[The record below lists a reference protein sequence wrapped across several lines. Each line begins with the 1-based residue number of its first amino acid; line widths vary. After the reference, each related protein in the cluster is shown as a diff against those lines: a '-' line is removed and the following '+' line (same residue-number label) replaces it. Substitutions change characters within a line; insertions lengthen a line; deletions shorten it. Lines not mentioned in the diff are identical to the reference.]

1 MKEYAPDIRASE
13 LSLVD
18 IPTASGK
25 AAARADAAIA
35 VCDPAAVT
43 SDASPVGDAA
53 AVANRASPASIDSE
67 RAPPAASEDRFL
79 AKATKEHA
87 AGHVEPPLWAR
98 AVAQAGGDTALATRI
113 YLDSRATALRVAK
126 RNKDSARRA
135 RVVEALSDAP
145 DADVIAEQA
154 KARHETKPREA
165 ARTGRGSAGSSRRPI
180 FLTAGVIGCFV
191 VVAGSIALWP
201 ENGPAQPTKLGV
213 PVSPV
218 SGRSTS
224 LRHTAVAPTKT

>member
-1 MKEYAPDIRASE
+1 M
-13 LSLVD
+13 
-18 IPTASGK
+18 
-25 AAARADAAIA
+25 
-35 VCDPAAVT
+35 AAVT
-43 SDASPVGDAA
+43 SGASPVGDTAVVTNAA
-53 AVANRASPASIDSE
+53 PAGMDFE
-67 RAPPAASEDRFL
+67 CAPPAASEDRFL

-135 RVVEALSDAP
+135 RVVEALSDGP
-145 DADVIAEQA
+145 DPGVFAEQA
-154 KARHETKPREA
+154 KARDETKSKQA
-165 ARTGRGSAGSSRRPI
+165 ARIGRSSAGSSRRRI

-201 ENGPAQPTKLGV
+201 ENGPAQPTKLAV
-213 PVSPV
+213 PVSPA

-224 LRHTAVAPTKT
+224 LRPS

>member
-1 MKEYAPDIRASE
+1 MTPCMKEYAPDIRASE

-18 IPTASGK
+18 VPSASGK
-25 AAARADAAIA
+25 AAARVDDAIA
-35 VCDPAAVT
+35 VGDTAAVMSDASAVGDTAAVTSDASAVGDTAAVT
-43 SDASPVGDAA
+43 SDASPVGETA
-53 AVANRASPASIDSE
+53 AVASSASAAGIDFGC
-67 RAPPAASEDRFL
+67 APPAASEDRFL

-98 AVAQAGGDTALATRI
+98 AVAQAGSDTALATRT

-145 DADVIAEQA
+145 DAGVIAEQA

-165 ARTGRGSAGSSRRPI
+165 ARTGRGSAGSSRRRI

-191 VVAGSIALWP
+191 VVAGLISVW
-201 ENGPAQPTKLGV
+201 
-213 PVSPV
+213 
-218 SGRSTS
+218 
-224 LRHTAVAPTKT
+224 